1 MNYIYLLQVREFLG
15 TNIYKLGKTKKEN
28 LVRFNQYPKG
38 SRLISQFDCKNCD
51 VCERTLIHLFSTKYI
66 QRREYGTEYFEGDV
80 VSMKDDIYMET
91 RGCRI
96 ISKLGLAQEDEPSRG
111 PVPNREDEP
120 NSEPSPNKEDG
131 PNREDE
137 TNSEPEQSKEDEQ
150 SRVPVP
156 SSEPG
161 PIIRQSGR
169 ISINQ
174 NRPAHIKGCFA
185 SDTII
190 RHKRSGFAE
199 YCIYKVD
206 SFCLYRCNSNGA
218 VLNSV
223 GYTKLNQFTTENYK
237 KHLPGRTERNN
248 AYIETEYLCNRTNEY
263 KSLSGLHE
271 GTVYN

>member
-28 LVRFNQYPKG
+28 LIRFNQYPKG
-38 SRLISQFDCKNCD
+38 SRLISQFDCENCD

-91 RGCRI
+91 RGCGI
-96 ISKLGLAQEDEPSRG
+96 IVN
-111 PVPNREDEP
+111 PVPIVKSDSLVQESSVKPYVSIPNSMENRESNVQISNTNIINSMANREP
-120 NSEPSPNKEDG
+120 NVQIPKIPS
-131 PNREDE
+131 
-137 TNSEPEQSKEDEQ
+137 
-150 SRVPVP
+150 
-156 SSEPG
+156 
-161 PIIRQSGR
+161 R

-190 RHKRSGFAE
+190 RHKRSGFVE
-199 YCIYKVD
+199 YCIYKTD
-206 SFCLYRCNSNGA
+206 SFCLHRCDSNGTN
-218 VLNSV
+218 VVNSL

-248 AYIETEYLCNRTNEY
+248 AYIETEYLCKITNEY

-271 GTVYN
+271 GAVYN